1 VRPRWNGVAGR
12 LNAASVRSVEPSSVM
27 RLPRFARVLLLF
39 LALPA
44 CEIQECDDEETGAD
58 GVCLKSLKRFEA
70 NSITQYAEYT
80 SDIDVYV
87 NNPNGEL
94 RVVRGDRS
102 DRLEVTFEPFVL
114 RAHDTPREE
123 AEQQLDELEVSLGQ
137 SGRGLFVD
145 VNRPAGSPGT
155 LGADVRV
162 ALPTSFA
169 SVLDI
174 TQGNGGTRVDFVGD
188 SPSLILTSENG
199 DCDLTAGYAEHI
211 SVHCDNGDLRAS
223 VLGIAPQSGSGFGT
237 GNGSIEL
244 SFPSD
249 GVFSVQ
255 AQAVAGGSVISDVP
269 SSCLI
274 NAASE
279 AAKTVSC
286 NGASDLDPVYS
297 AVADGTGL
305 ADVVLSF

>member
-1 VRPRWNGVAGR
+1 VRPRWNTTAR
-12 LNAASVRSVEPSSVM
+12 PLNLRAARSVESSTAM
-27 RLPRFARVLLLF
+27 PLPRLVRVLLL
-39 LALPA
+39 LAALPA

-70 NSITQYAEYT
+70 DPIAQSAEYT
-80 SDIDVYV
+80 SDIDLYV

-94 RVVRGDRS
+94 RVVRSDRS

-123 AEQQLDELEVSLGQ
+123 AEQQLDELKVSLGQ

-162 ALPTSFA
+162 ALPASFA

-199 DCDLTAGYAEHI
+199 DCDLTTGYAEHI

-223 VLGIAPQSGSGFGT
+223 VLGIAPQSGSGFST

-255 AQAVAGGSVISDVP
+255 AQAVAGGSVVTDVP
-269 SSCLI
+269 SSCLT
-274 NAASE
+274 NAASG
-279 AAKTVSC
+279 AAMTVSC
-286 NGASDLDPVYS
+286 NGATALDPVYS

-305 ADVVLSF
+305 SDVVLSF

>member
-1 VRPRWNGVAGR
+1 MP
-12 LNAASVRSVEPSSVM
+12 
-27 RLPRFARVLLLF
+27 LPRLVRVLLL
-39 LALPA
+39 LAVLPA
-44 CEIQECDDEETGAD
+44 CEIQECDDEETGTD

-70 NSITQYAEYT
+70 DAITQYAEYT
-80 SDIDVYV
+80 SDIDLYV

-114 RAHDTPREE
+114 RAHDTPRDE
-123 AEQQLDELEVSLGQ
+123 AEQELAELEVSLGQ
-137 SGRGLFVD
+137 SGRGLFID

-174 TQGNGGTRVDFVGD
+174 TQGNGGTEVDFVGD
-188 SPSLILTSENG
+188 SPSLVLTSENG
-199 DCDLTAGYAEHI
+199 DCDLTTGYAEHI

-223 VLGIAPQSGSGFGT
+223 VLGIAPQSGSGFST

-255 AQAVAGGSVISDVP
+255 AQALAGGSVISDVP
-269 SSCLI
+269 SSCLV
-274 NAASE
+274 NAASD

-286 NGASDLDPVYS
+286 NGATDLDPVYS